1 MPSPQLHACLHA
13 FAQQAATVLAAA
25 RNAGSEVGFDVI
37 QEGGRGSRPALYCYR
52 ALTGE
57 FIERHRDDVRRLP
70 GYQPAVD
77 ALVALDGLGAYLD
90 ARGVARPAGGQR
102 PLADAALRRF
112 LERVFDG
119 ATFEITPDRFE
130 PAYREL
136 EQAAVDGRAETV
148 VVALLRGMTTESEQ
162 VPLGD
167 GALLAPPQC
176 LEDLPADPA
185 WSTDDSPSVVVAIAP
200 GDGPDAIALTLD
212 RLYDMQTA
220 MRLFAPG
227 IGFSPLVWMRSAGTS
242 WRPVVGPAHGRGGG
256 AVVIAADQE
265 DELRAF
271 CNLVAR
277 RRPIQGELA
286 WALERFEL
294 GCERENALVA
304 LTDHLLALRALLEPE
319 GPASGLLAPRLAALC
334 AVAAER
340 RTLTERTALACS
352 LEQAAIEGLEP
363 IPVGAI
369 ELAREMEG
377 HLRAL
382 LRDVI
387 CGHLALDLADLADEL
402 IGDAPDDPLEA
413 EPAPQPSVRGSASYR
428 APGRRAPVRGELF
441 P

>member
-1 MPSPQLHACLHA
+1 MPSPALRACLHA
-13 FAQQAATVLAAA
+13 FAEQAAVVLAAA
-25 RNAGSEVGFDVI
+25 RDAGSEVGFDVV

-70 GYQPAVD
+70 GYHPAID
-77 ALVALDGLGAYLD
+77 ALAGLEGVGAYLD
-90 ARGVARPAGGQR
+90 ARGVERPAGGQR

-112 LERVFDG
+112 LERL
-119 ATFEITPDRFE
+119 FEGGSFGLTAERFE

-136 EQAAVDGRAETV
+136 EQAAVEGRADTV
-148 VVALLRGMTTESEQ
+148 VVALIRGMTTESEQ

-167 GALLAPPQC
+167 GAILAPLPC
-176 LEDLPADPA
+176 LEDLPPDPA
-185 WSTDDSPSVVVAIAP
+185 WSDDDSPSVVLAIAP
-200 GDGPDAIALTLD
+200 GDGSDAVAATLD

-227 IGFSPLVWMRSAGTS
+227 IGFSPLAWMRSAGS
-242 WRPVVGPAHGRGGG
+242 AWRPLVGPVRGRGGG

-271 CNLVAR
+271 CNLIAR

-294 GCERENALVA
+294 GCEQENALVA

-319 GPASGLLAPRLAALC
+319 GGGSGRLASRLAALC

-340 RTLTERTALACS
+340 QGLVVRVEQAIL
-352 LEQAAIEGLEP
+352 LEQAIVAGLEP
-363 IPVGAI
+363 IPAGAI
-369 ELAREMEG
+369 QLSREVEG

-387 CGHLALDLADLADEL
+387 CGHLALDLTELADEL
-402 IGDAPDDPLEA
+402 LGDGPAAGTDDQPQVRATGFPPLAPALKT
-413 EPAPQPSVRGSASYR
+413 RG
-428 APGRRAPVRGELF
+428 GRF
-441 P
+441 T

>member
-1 MPSPQLHACLHA
+1 MPSPALHACLLT
-13 FAQQAATVLAAA
+13 FAEQAAVVLAAA
-25 RNAGSEVGFDVI
+25 SDAGSEVRFDVI
-37 QEGGRGSRPALYCYR
+37 EEGGRGMRPPLYCYR

-57 FIERHRDDVRRLP
+57 FIDRHRDAVRRV
-70 GYQPAVD
+70 PAYAPAIE
-77 ALVALDGLGAYLD
+77 ALVGLDGLGAYLD
-90 ARGVARPAGGQR
+90 ARGVARPPGGDR
-102 PLADAALRRF
+102 TLAEAALRRF

-119 ATFEITPDRFE
+119 GTFAIAPERFD

-148 VVALLRGMTTESEQ
+148 VVALLRGLTTEAEQ
-162 VPLGD
+162 VAFGD
-167 GALLAPPQC
+167 GALLAPAEC
-176 LEDLPADPA
+176 LEDLPPDPA
-185 WSTDDSPSVVVAIAP
+185 WSSDESPSVVVAIAP
-200 GDGPDAIALTLD
+200 GDAPDGIERTLE
-212 RLYDMQTA
+212 RLSDIQTA

-227 IGFSPLVWMRSAGTS
+227 IGFSPLVWMRSGGSS
-242 WRPVVGPAHGRGGG
+242 WRPLIGPVRGRAGG

-294 GCERENALVA
+294 GCERETALVA

-319 GPASGLLAPRLAALC
+319 GPESELMPIRLAVLC
-334 AVAAER
+334 AVASER
-340 RTLTERTALACS
+340 DALALRVARAVS
-352 LEQAAIEGLEP
+352 LEQAIIEGLEP
-363 IPVGAI
+363 VPVGAV
-369 ELAREMEG
+369 ELAREIEG

-387 CGHLALDLADLADEL
+387 CGHLALDLAELADEL
-402 IGDAPDDPLEA
+402 IGGGHDPAAEAAPNDR
-413 EPAPQPSVRGSASYR
+413 PAARTGF
-428 APGRRAPVRGELF
+428 APYAPVSTPGRGELF

>member
-1 MPSPQLHACLHA
+1 MPSAQLYDCLRA
-13 FAQQAATVLAAA
+13 FAEQAAVVLAAA
-25 RNAGSEVGFDVI
+25 RDAGSEVGFDVI

-57 FIERHRDDVRRLP
+57 FIERHRDDIYRLP
-70 GYQPAVD
+70 GYLPAVEV
-77 ALVALDGLGAYLD
+77 LSGLDGVGAYLD

-119 ATFEITPDRFE
+119 ASFEIAPERFD

-136 EQAAVDGRAETV
+136 EQAAVEGRAETV
-148 VVALLRGMTTESEQ
+148 VVALLRGITTESEQ
-162 VPLGD
+162 MPLGD

-176 LEDLPADPA
+176 LEDLPPDPA

-200 GDGPDAIALTLD
+200 GDGPDAIASTLD

-227 IGFSPLVWMRSAGTS
+227 IGFSPLVWMRSAASS
-242 WRPVVGPAHGRGGG
+242 WRPIVGPACGRGGA
-256 AVVIAADQE
+256 AVVIAPEQE

-304 LTDHLLALRALLEPE
+304 LTDHLLGLRALLEPE
-319 GPASGLLAPRLAALC
+319 GTDSGLLPLRLAALC
-334 AVAAER
+334 AVSADR
-340 RTLTERTALACS
+340 QTLCDRVSLAIS
-352 LEQAAIEGLEP
+352 LERAIIEGLEP

-369 ELAREMEG
+369 DLAREMEG

-387 CGHLALDLADLADEL
+387 CGHLALDLHELADEL
-402 IGDAPDDPLEA
+402 LGGAEA
-413 EPAPQPSVRGSASYR
+413 AAAGQPTVRGF
-428 APGRRAPVRGELF
+428 APYPARGGPAGELF